1 MAYIFDIILLGVI
14 IFFVAIAAKKGF
26 LASSKGIVS
35 LILTAILL
43 TSMQPTVLTYLQ
55 SSAFGENI
63 RETVAKNVMKSYE
76 KEQLPE
82 DADTTDTETAVMI
95 CNSLGLPE
103 FMASGIRDG
112 IKDMSEIKNNVME
125 VISDAISLAI
135 LKVLSVIILFILVR
149 ILVFLA
155 LKILETLFTLPGL
168 KTINKTLG
176 ACIGIINAILA
187 VYIICGAVTLFTPTD
202 KMPAVSD
209 TVSHTFIVKYFYEN
223 NILMSLFI

>member
-1 MAYIFDIILLGVI
+1 MAYIFDAILLAVI
-14 IFFVAIAAKKGF
+14 IFCIVRAAKKGF
-26 LASSKGIVS
+26 LASSRSIVA

-43 TSMQPTVLTYLQ
+43 TAMQPTVLTYLQ
-55 SSAFGENI
+55 SSALGENI

-103 FMASGIRDG
+103 FMASGIKDG

-125 VISDAISLAI
+125 VISDAISITI

-149 ILVFLA
+149 IIVFLA
-155 LKILETLFTLPGL
+155 LKLLETLFTLPGL

-176 ACIGIINAILA
+176 ACIGIINAIIV
-187 VYIICGAVTLFTPTD
+187 VYILCGAVTLFTPTD
-202 KMPAVSD
+202 KMPAVSE
-209 TVSHTFIVKYFYEN
+209 TVSQTMIVKYFYEN